1 MHRCENV
8 RSPGNRN
15 SVIMMVRWKRKAAGH
30 KAASCIAAAG
40 HCGSG
45 LSNLQLAGNMFPVTH
60 CYIARG
66 DIGDKKMFF
75 KTLYLK
81 HHDGM
86 SEHHFLASYERKLTT
101 TSHIHK

>member
-75 KTLYLK
+75 KPLP
-81 HHDGM
+81 
-86 SEHHFLASYERKLTT
+86 EAS
-101 TSHIHK
+101 